1 MQSNPSV
8 PSKTYLALDICV
20 SSAERKY
27 IIHVGHTANAQIF
40 SVTTPEG
47 IQHLEAELTS
57 LKIATSLERY
67 LWAMAYLNV
76 HISTTAA
83 RAVTAIGRRL

>member
-1 MQSNPSV
+1 M
-8 PSKTYLALDICV
+8 
-20 SSAERKY
+20 
-27 IIHVGHTANAQIF
+27 HVGHTANAQILK
-40 SVTTPEG
+40 VTTAES
-47 IQHLEAELTS
+47 IQHLEGESTS

-67 LWAMAYLNV
+67 LRAMAYLNV